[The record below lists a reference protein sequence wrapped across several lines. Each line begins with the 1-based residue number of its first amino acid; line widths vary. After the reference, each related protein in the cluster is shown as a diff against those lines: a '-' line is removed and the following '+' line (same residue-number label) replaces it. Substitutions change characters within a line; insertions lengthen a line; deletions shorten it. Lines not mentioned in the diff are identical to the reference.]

1 MQIADAGLTPMP
13 EACGCAAVEE
23 TGGDEDAEAEAAGG
37 SGLVRSLR
45 QRLEEE
51 RARTEE
57 AEAELDRQRAGNA
70 GLGSQLS
77 RLEAQLASKKA
88 FWEVGTPVP

>member
-1 MQIADAGLTPMP
+1 M
-13 EACGCAAVEE
+13 EE
-23 TGGDEDAEAEAAGG
+23 TGGDEDAEADAAGG

-88 FWEVGTPVP
+88 FWEVGTPVSCVS